1 MLRAISCSLCS
12 REVWIILNKPRIR
25 KSICALLACIFMTAC
40 GNAKNNTQFEF
51 NFNNSQGNDFSKQKS
66 IYTNESKDEL
76 ILNASLKINQGKVT
90 VEILDSNT
98 SESLSSCSYESN
110 ADFDIILKDVQKGQE
125 YIISVKA
132 EQTKNVNLVVSASEK
147 LVQNKEKPSKEKGK
161 S

>member
-1 MLRAISCSLCS
+1 
-12 REVWIILNKPRIR
+12 
-25 KSICALLACIFMTAC
+25 MTAC

>member
-1 MLRAISCSLCS
+1 
-12 REVWIILNKPRIR
+12 
-25 KSICALLACIFMTAC
+25 MTAC
-40 GNAKNNTQFEF
+40 GNAKNNTRFEF
-51 NFNNSQGNDFSKQKS
+51 NFNDSQGNDFSEQKS

-76 ILNASLKINQGKVT
+76 ILNALLKINQGKVT

>member
-1 MLRAISCSLCS
+1 M
-12 REVWIILNKPRIR
+12 
-25 KSICALLACIFMTAC
+25 
-40 GNAKNNTQFEF
+40 
-51 NFNNSQGNDFSKQKS
+51 
-66 IYTNESKDEL
+66 
-76 ILNASLKINQGKVT
+76 T